1 VTFLFQE
8 HSFEVSLFAEL
19 FNEMLMRDFGF
30 RIYRALN
37 DAPERAKEDEKV
49 TYAFTFTPSLHF
61 TISYK
66 YYKMLNEAGVELST
80 INSPEFCM
88 SKI

>member
-1 VTFLFQE
+1 MKISPFVMAFVFQE

-49 TYAFTFTPSLHF
+49 IYAFTFTATESH
-61 TISYK
+61 
-66 YYKMLNEAGVELST
+66 MHV
-80 INSPEFCM
+80 
-88 SKI
+88 

>member
-1 VTFLFQE
+1 MLKKKRCKADTAIIRMKISPFVVTLFQE

-49 TYAFTFTPSLHF
+49 TYAFTFLAT
-61 TISYK
+61 
-66 YYKMLNEAGVELST
+66 
-80 INSPEFCM
+80 EFRGQ
-88 SKI
+88 IGTL

>member
-1 VTFLFQE
+1 MKFSFCYDCYLFQE

-49 TYAFTFTPSLHF
+49 IG
-61 TISYK
+61 ISDK
-66 YYKMLNEAGVELST
+66 NK
-80 INSPEFCM
+80 FCAYNKT
-88 SKI
+88 S

>member
-1 VTFLFQE
+1 MTFIFQE

-49 TYAFTFTPSLHF
+49 TYAFTFIAT
-61 TISYK
+61 
-66 YYKMLNEAGVELST
+66 
-80 INSPEFCM
+80 EFHGQE
-88 SKI
+88 

>member
-1 VTFLFQE
+1 MKISSFVVTLLFQE

-37 DAPERAKEDEKV
+37 DAPERVKEDEKV
-49 TYAFTFTPSLHF
+49 TYAFTFIAT
-61 TISYK
+61 
-66 YYKMLNEAGVELST
+66 
-80 INSPEFCM
+80 EFHGRE
-88 SKI
+88 

>member
-1 VTFLFQE
+1 MKISPFVVTFLFQE

-37 DAPERAKEDEKV
+37 DAPERVKEDEKV
-49 TYAFTFTPSLHF
+49 TYLFTFIAT
-61 TISYK
+61 
-66 YYKMLNEAGVELST
+66 
-80 INSPEFCM
+80 EFHGQV
-88 SKI
+88 

>member
-1 VTFLFQE
+1 MKISPFVVNFLFQE

-37 DAPERAKEDEKV
+37 GAPERAKEDEKV
-49 TYAFTFTPSLHF
+49 MYAFTFIAT
-61 TISYK
+61 
-66 YYKMLNEAGVELST
+66 
-80 INSPEFCM
+80 EFHEQE
-88 SKI
+88 

>member
-1 VTFLFQE
+1 VTSLFQE

-49 TYAFTFTPSLHF
+49 MYTFTFIAT
-61 TISYK
+61 
-66 YYKMLNEAGVELST
+66 
-80 INSPEFCM
+80 EFHGQE
-88 SKI
+88 